1 MKNELAFFEDI
12 LKSIGLIESYLE
24 NKTEDDFMYS
34 QQMQDA
40 VVRRI
45 EIIGEAAKRI
55 SNETKKRY
63 PQIPWRQMTGMRDI
77 IAHEYDGIDYGIVWN
92 TCEASLP
99 ELKEQLLSV
108 YNNIKV

>member
-55 SNETKKRY
+55 SNETKKSIHRS
-63 PQIPWRQMTGMRDI
+63 PGGR
-77 IAHEYDGIDYGIVWN
+77 
-92 TCEASLP
+92 
-99 ELKEQLLSV
+99 
-108 YNNIKV
+108 

>member
-1 MKNELAFFEDI
+1 
-12 LKSIGLIESYLE
+12 
-24 NKTEDDFMYS
+24 
-34 QQMQDA
+34 
-40 VVRRI
+40 
-45 EIIGEAAKRI
+45 
-55 SNETKKRY
+55 
-63 PQIPWRQMTGMRDI
+63 MRDI